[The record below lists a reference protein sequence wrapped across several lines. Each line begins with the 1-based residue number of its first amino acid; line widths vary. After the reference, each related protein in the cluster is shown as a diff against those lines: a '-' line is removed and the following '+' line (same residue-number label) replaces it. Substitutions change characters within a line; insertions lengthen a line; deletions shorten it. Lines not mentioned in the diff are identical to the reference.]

1 MRLKVQALMV
11 FRDSTLRPVCLYG
24 KFLYFLKTAA
34 VCLYIYK
41 NIDHLYFEFLRD
53 EYNEYKTIS
62 IK

>member
-1 MRLKVQALMV
+1 MV